1 MLGVHVRVK
10 EEAEKKVVSSS
21 SEDLPLTNDMIV
33 SSVMQV
39 LLILMIMIIPIILN
53 ILTILYLLYLPYF
66 FSARTYIFKLIQAA
80 SLRLFIDQYFFR
92 MC

>member
-10 EEAEKKVVSSS
+10 EEAEKKVSSS

-39 LLILMIMIIPIILN
+39 LLILIIMIKLIILIMLTILN
-53 ILTILYLLYLPYF
+53 ILTILLYHQNIHF
-66 FSARTYIFKLIQAA
+66 
-80 SLRLFIDQYFFR
+80 
-92 MC
+92 

>member
-10 EEAEKKVVSSS
+10 EEAEKKVSSS

-39 LLILMIMIIPIILN
+39 LLILIIMMKLITHIILRM
-53 ILTILYLLYLPYF
+53 LTILNKLSILL
-66 FSARTYIFKLIQAA
+66 
-80 SLRLFIDQYFFR
+80 
-92 MC
+92 